1 MVGEGGEHFVIVP
14 AVIAFYG
21 AGTIVLQIGFQRGSA
36 LTTAGIATL
45 GTNAIPIAAA
55 MTIFAEPLPGGL
67 LGALRIAAF
76 AAVVAGAVALSP
88 RHNTEGRS
96 GLEAGTT
103 EPTSAAPLARP
114 AG

>member
-1 MVGEGGEHFVIVP
+1 
-14 AVIAFYG
+14 
-21 AGTIVLQIGFQRGSA
+21 
-36 LTTAGIATL
+36 
-45 GTNAIPIAAA
+45 

-88 RHNTEGRS
+88 RHDTEGRS

-103 EPTSAAPLARP
+103 EPASAGPLARP